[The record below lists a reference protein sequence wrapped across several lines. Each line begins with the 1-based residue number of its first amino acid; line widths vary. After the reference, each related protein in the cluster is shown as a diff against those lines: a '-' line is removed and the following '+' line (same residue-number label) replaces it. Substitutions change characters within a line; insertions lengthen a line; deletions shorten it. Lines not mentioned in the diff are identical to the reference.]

1 MFQRQ
6 HPLCERLG
14 RIVRAYRHGA
24 LRDDR
29 TVVQHRGDE
38 MHGTAVHANPGGQRL
53 GVRVQAGK
61 RGQQRRV
68 DVNQSPGIA
77 VDENRGQH
85 PHEPR
90 QYDEIRLMQVN
101 LRGQR
106 GIESVAAGMVA
117 VMDDC
122 RRNAVLVG
130 PVQSSGVG
138 TAGDDRGD
146 IGGPTF
152 LAAGTHDFN
161 HIATPARN
169 EKNQPAP
176 AGRPGGAGRGRRRS
190 VRLRQ
195 DAGFQ
200 KREEGEKEWGKDRG
214 KSRGARSWRPGAKP
228 ARRRPGRQVQA
239 AHGAILP
246 APGARHG
253 VPVKQNCKLCA
264 VKPSLHIFR
273 SQPPP
278 GARRPC
284 ALTIGNF
291 DGVHRGHQAMLAQV
305 RGAAA
310 ERGITPAVMTFEP
323 HPREYFAT
331 LNQRPELAPA
341 RISGLRDKLDA
352 LARCGVELVVV
363 ERFNARLAEMSPEDF
378 IDRLLVQGMDAQWLL
393 VGPDFRFGHK
403 RRGDIALLREAGRRH
418 GFHVETLDDV
428 TDAHGQRISSSEV
441 RAALGVGDLTRAR
454 ELLGHPYHLS
464 GHVIHGRKLGR
475 TLGYPTLNLRVAARC
490 AARAGIYAVRV
501 HGLQARPL
509 AAVASLGV
517 RPTVE
522 DHGRVLLEAHVL
534 DARVDAYGKLV
545 RIEFLQ
551 MLRDEEKFPDL
562 PSLTAAI
569 AEDARNAR
577 AYFAVHGL

>member
-1 MFQRQ
+1 MSSTSRR
-6 HPLCERLG
+6 RLG
-14 RIVRAYRHGA
+14 
-24 LRDDR
+24 
-29 TVVQHRGDE
+29 
-38 MHGTAVHANPGGQRL
+38 
-53 GVRVQAGK
+53 
-61 RGQQRRV
+61 
-68 DVNQSPGIA
+68 
-77 VDENRGQH
+77 
-85 PHEPR
+85 
-90 QYDEIRLMQVN
+90 
-101 LRGQR
+101 
-106 GIESVAAGMVA
+106 
-117 VMDDC
+117 
-122 RRNAVLVG
+122 G
-130 PVQSSGVG
+130 P
-138 TAGDDRGD
+138 
-146 IGGPTF
+146 
-152 LAAGTHDFN
+152 
-161 HIATPARN
+161 
-169 EKNQPAP
+169 E
-176 AGRPGGAGRGRRRS
+176 
-190 VRLRQ
+190 
-195 DAGFQ
+195 
-200 KREEGEKEWGKDRG
+200 
-214 KSRGARSWRPGAKP
+214 
-228 ARRRPGRQVQA
+228 
-239 AHGAILP
+239 
-246 APGARHG
+246 APGAAGGAVSVWVKLRDSKSKEQIQGANTRIEQGKSVRPGSRRRGIKAVRDGSARRVQPAHG
-253 VPVKQNCKLCA
+253 MIWLPVAPGMTFPAKQNCKLCA

-273 SQPPP
+273 SLPPP

-305 RGAAA
+305 RSAAA

-352 LARCGVELVVV
+352 LARCGVERVVV

-403 RRGDIALLREAGRRH
+403 RRGDIALLRDAGRRH

-441 RAALGVGDLTRAR
+441 RAALAVGDLARAG

-475 TLGYPTLNLRVAARC
+475 TLGYPTLNLRVAPRC

-501 HGLQARPL
+501 HGLEARPL